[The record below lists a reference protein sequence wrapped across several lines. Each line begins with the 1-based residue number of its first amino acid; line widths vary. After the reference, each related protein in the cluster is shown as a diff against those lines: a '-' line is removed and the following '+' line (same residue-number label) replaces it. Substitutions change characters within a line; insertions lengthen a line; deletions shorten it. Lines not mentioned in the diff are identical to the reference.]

1 MRPGVKR
8 TAPEPIRNL
17 KHRKYLSMAKKVQ
30 KVPTAPADWR
40 AESLRLTA
48 FLRSP
53 TDKLDVGSWQ
63 EFLGDEPKSS
73 ESRPREGLVLE
84 GGPCEQGW
92 LTLEGSPIRVDWRL
106 GINPEGRETLSE
118 IPSLGDFESVQ
129 GQFGVLM
136 KRWLKKSPPLN
147 RLAFGAILNL
157 PVKNLTE
164 GYRLLG
170 RYLPKVE
177 IDPKKSRDLF
187 YQINRRRPSKSGI
200 KSLEIN
206 RLTKWSV
213 VQLRAGIVDL
223 SAGHGKFME
232 TAEPLVACRL
242 ELDINTAPEFKS
254 ALKKTKLSKL
264 FDELVELGMEIAHK
278 GDIA

>member
-1 MRPGVKR
+1 MRPRVKR

-17 KHRKYLSMAKKVQ
+17 EHRKYLSMAKKAKKVQ
-30 KVPTAPADWR
+30 TAPADWR
-40 AESLRLTA
+40 VERLRLTA

-53 TDKLDVGSWQ
+53 QDKLDVGSWQ
-63 EFLGDEPKSS
+63 EFKGDEPKSS

-106 GINPEGRETLSE
+106 GISPEDRGTSPEF
-118 IPSLGDFESVQ
+118 PSLGDFKSVQ

-147 RLAFGAILNL
+147 RLAIGAILNL
-157 PVKNLTE
+157 PVKNVTE

-170 RYLPKVE
+170 HYLPKVE
-177 IDPKKSRDLF
+177 IDPKRSRDLF
-187 YQINRRRPSKSGI
+187 YQINRRRLSKSGHEG
-200 KSLEIN
+200 LEIN

-213 VQLRAGIVDL
+213 VRLRAGIVNL

-232 TAEPLVACRL
+232 TAQPLVACRL
-242 ELDINTAPEFKS
+242 ELDINTVPEFES
-254 ALKKTKLSKL
+254 ALKKTMFSKL
-264 FDELVELGMEIAHK
+264 FDELVELGLEIAHN

>member
-1 MRPGVKR
+1 MRPGVKL

-17 KHRKYLSMAKKVQ
+17 EHRKYLSMKKKVQ
-30 KVPTAPADWR
+30 KVQTAPADWR

-48 FLRSP
+48 FLRRP
-53 TDKLDVGSWQ
+53 EDKLNVGSWQ

-84 GGPCEQGW
+84 GGPWEQGW
-92 LTLEGSPIRVDWRL
+92 LSLEGSPIRVDWRL
-106 GINPEGRETLSE
+106 GVNPEYREISTE

-129 GQFGVLM
+129 DQFEILM
-136 KRWLKKSPPLN
+136 MRWIKKSPPLS

-157 PVKNLTE
+157 PVENLAE

-170 RYLPKVE
+170 NYLPKVE
-177 IDPKKSRDLF
+177 IDPEKSRDFL
-187 YQINRRRPSKSGI
+187 YQINRRRPSRSGNEG
-200 KSLEIN
+200 LEIN

-213 VQLRAGIVDL
+213 SQLRAGIIDL
-223 SAGHGKFME
+223 SPEHGHFME
-232 TAEPLVACRL
+232 TAEPLIVCRL

-254 ALKKTKLSKL
+254 GLKKMKLSKL
-264 FDELVELGMEIAHK
+264 FDELVELGMEIARN

>member
-8 TAPEPIRNL
+8 TAREPIRNL
-17 KHRKYLSMAKKVQ
+17 EHRKYLSMAKKAQ
-30 KVPTAPADWR
+30 KVQAAPADWR

-48 FLRSP
+48 FLRRP
-53 TDKLDVGSWQ
+53 EDKLDVGSWQ
-63 EFLGDEPKSS
+63 EFLGSEPKSS

-84 GGPCEQGW
+84 GGSCGQGW

-106 GINPEGRETLSE
+106 GINPEDRGTSPE

-157 PVKNLTE
+157 PVENLTE

-170 RYLPKVE
+170 NYLPKVE
-177 IDPKKSRDLF
+177 IDPERSRDLF
-187 YQINRRRPSKSGI
+187 YQINRRRPSRSGI
-200 KSLEIN
+200 EGVEIN

-213 VQLRAGIVDL
+213 SQLRAGLMDL
-223 SAGHGKFME
+223 SPGHGQFME
-232 TAEPLVACRL
+232 TAEPLFACRL

-254 ALKKTKLSKL
+254 SLKKSRFSKL
-264 FDELVELGMEIAHK
+264 FDELVELGMEIARN